1 MVIASLHSS
10 RTLARISTYGTGFKE
25 IVAEATAES
34 GKIEV
39 QLTAQKECAQQA
51 RITHKRHASGIL
63 NAIF

>member
-1 MVIASLHSS
+1 MEQDL
-10 RTLARISTYGTGFKE
+10 RKLWQKLY
-25 IVAEATAES
+25 ATAQS